1 MRISDWSSDVC
12 SSDLFDSELTLPEW
26 QLEPD
31 NEAYFGE
38 PDNGMYVDE
47 NGMPLESEPG
57 TETDMPAEP
66 AEQTPETTTSLRLDQ
81 KWIDGVLRRETSRR
95 HTRSGL
101 QPTTPAAQVPTQLM
115 SSPLPRY
122 EQSGVGKEQAPSC
135 EYHGY
140 PGK

>member
-1 MRISDWSSDVC
+1 MQVALARRPVEQ
-12 SSDLFDSELTLPEW
+12 FDSELTLPEW

-66 AEQTPETTTSLRLDQ
+66 AEQTPETTTSPRLDQ
-81 KWIDGVLRRETSRR
+81 KWIDGDVVVRSEEHTSELQSLMRISYAVFCLKKKHKNTSKTREII
-95 HTRSGL
+95 
-101 QPTTPAAQVPTQLM
+101 
-115 SSPLPRY
+115 
-122 EQSGVGKEQAPSC
+122 
-135 EYHGY
+135 
-140 PGK
+140 

>member
-12 SSDLFDSELTLPEW
+12 SSDLFDSELTLTEW

-66 AEQTPETTTSLRLDQ
+66 AEQTPETTTSPRLDQ
-81 KWIDGVLRRETSRR
+81 KWIDGVLGRETPRPPP
-95 HTRSGL
+95 RSGPQR
-101 QPTTPAAQVPTQLM
+101 QPPAAPVPTQ
-115 SSPLPRY
+115 
-122 EQSGVGKEQAPSC
+122 
-135 EYHGY
+135 
-140 PGK
+140 